1 MADEG
6 RVVTAMLPHELVSRL
21 DRVVERLDR
30 SKSWIIRQALNE
42 WLVDEERRHD
52 STLEDTISA

>member
-21 DRVVERLDR
+21 DRLVERLDR
-30 SKSWIIRQALNE
+30 SKSWIIRQALHE

>member
-6 RVVTAMLPHELVSRL
+6 RVVTAMLPSDLVSRL

-42 WLVDEERRHD
+42 WLVDEERRHGLALD
-52 STLEDTISA
+52 DTISA